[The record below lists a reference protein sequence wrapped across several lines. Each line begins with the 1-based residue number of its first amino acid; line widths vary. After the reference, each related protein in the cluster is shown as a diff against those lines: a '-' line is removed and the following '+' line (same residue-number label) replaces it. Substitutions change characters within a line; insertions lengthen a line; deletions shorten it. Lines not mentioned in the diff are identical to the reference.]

1 MSSDETPNVP
11 TSRNSREVVRE
22 KAQKVHAQQSRARI
36 MRRIVLGAIAIVA
49 VGAIG
54 TAVTLAV
61 SAQVSK
67 PQLTPSGMEDDGILV
82 SDISASTVSS
92 EPVEAP
98 APETTEAGGEAAP
111 TPAPTTTSTVDIH
124 IYVDYLSPDAGEFER
139 ANARQLVNWIGEG
152 AATVTYHPVALL
164 TASSNGTK
172 YSLRSAAAAACVA
185 THSPAEF
192 YAFNHDLLDDQPD
205 MNTDGFTDSE
215 LADIAGAVGSDNV
228 KSVRSCIEKQDY
240 VTWAKDA
247 TSRALEGPL
256 VGSDDLVLT
265 SAPMIV
271 VNGEAYVGAL
281 DDPSEFSQFVLTV
294 ASDAYYATA
303 TPTPAPSET
312 PTEAPVDEAPAE
324 ETPAPTE
331 APAQ

>member
-11 TSRNSREVVRE
+11 SPRNSREVVRE
-22 KAQKVHAQQSRARI
+22 KAQKVHAQQSRARV
-36 MRRIVLGAIAIVA
+36 MRRIILGAIAVVA

-54 TAVTLAV
+54 TAITLAV

-67 PQLTPSGMEDDGILV
+67 PQLTPGGMDDDGILV
-82 SDISASTVSS
+82 SDISATAAS
-92 EPVEAP
+92 EDGVAAP
-98 APETTEAGGEAAP
+98 SPDETETGGEATP
-111 TPAPTTTSTVDIH
+111 TPAPTTSSTVDIH
-124 IYVDYLSPDAGEFER
+124 VYVDYLSPDAGEFER
-139 ANARQLVNWIGEG
+139 ANARQLVNWITEG

-185 THSPAEF
+185 THSPAQF
-192 YAFNHDLLDDQPD
+192 YAFNHDLLDDQPEV
-205 MNTDGFTDSE
+205 NTDGFSDAQ

-228 KSVRSCIEKQDY
+228 KSVRSCIENQDY
-240 VTWAKDA
+240 VTWAKEA

-265 SAPMIV
+265 AAPMIV

-294 ASDAYYATA
+294 ASDAYYATESPSP
-303 TPTPAPSET
+303 TPTPT
-312 PTEAPVDEAPAE
+312 PTT
-324 ETPAPTE
+324 TP
-331 APAQ
+331 

>member
-11 TSRNSREVVRE
+11 SPRNSREAVRE
-22 KAQKVHAQQSRARI
+22 KAQKVHAQQSRARV
-36 MRRIVLGAIAIVA
+36 MRRIILGAVAVVA

-54 TAVTLAV
+54 TAITLAV

-67 PQLTPSGMEDDGILV
+67 PQLTPAGMDHDGILV
-82 SDISASTVSS
+82 SDISATTVAA
-92 EPVEAP
+92 EASA
-98 APETTEAGGEAAP
+98 APDPDDTGAGGETAP
-111 TPAPTTTSTVDIH
+111 APAPTTSSTVDIH

-139 ANARQLVNWIGEG
+139 ANARQLVNWISEG

-185 THSPAEF
+185 THSPAQF
-192 YAFNHDLLDDQPD
+192 YAFNHDLLDDQPEV
-205 MNTDGFTDSE
+205 NTDGFSDAQ

-228 KSVRSCIEKQDY
+228 KSVRSCIEDQDY

-265 SAPMIV
+265 AAPMIV

-294 ASDAYYATA
+294 ASDAYYATETPSPSTSPSA
-303 TPTPAPSET
+303 TPTPTET
-312 PTEAPVDEAPAE
+312 TE
-324 ETPAPTE
+324 PAPTE
-331 APAQ
+331 TPAS

>member
-11 TSRNSREVVRE
+11 SPRNSREAVRE

-36 MRRIVLGAIAIVA
+36 MRRIIIGAVAIVA

-67 PQLTPSGMEDDGILV
+67 PQLTPSGMDGDGILV
-82 SDISASTVSS
+82 SDISASAASDQVAATPSPD
-92 EPVEAP
+92 E
-98 APETTEAGGEAAP
+98 TEATGEAAP
-111 TPAPTTTSTVDIH
+111 TPAPTTSSTVDIH

-139 ANARQLVNWIGEG
+139 ANARQLVNWINEG

-185 THSPAEF
+185 THSPEQF
-192 YAFNHDLLDDQPD
+192 YAFNHDLLDDQPEV
-205 MNTDGFTDSE
+205 NTDGYSDVE
-215 LADIAGAVGSDNV
+215 LADIAGAVGADNA
-228 KSVRSCIEKQDY
+228 KSVRSCIEDQDY
-240 VTWAKDA
+240 VTWAKEA

-256 VGSDDLVLT
+256 VGSEDLVLT

-294 ASDAYYATA
+294 ASETYYSTESP
-303 TPTPAPSET
+303 TPTPT
-312 PTEAPVDEAPAE
+312 PTT
-324 ETPAPTE
+324 TP
-331 APAQ
+331 

>member
-11 TSRNSREVVRE
+11 SPRNSREVVRE
-22 KAQKVHAQQSRARI
+22 KAQKVHAQQSRARV
-36 MRRIVLGAIAIVA
+36 MRRIILGAIAVVA

-54 TAVTLAV
+54 TAITLAV

-67 PQLTPSGMEDDGILV
+67 PQLTPGGMSHDGILV
-82 SDISASTVSS
+82 SDISASAMSDETA
-92 EPVEAP
+92 AP
-98 APETTEAGGEAAP
+98 TAPEETEAGGDATP
-111 TPAPTTTSTVDIH
+111 TPEPTTSSTVDIH
-124 IYVDYLSPDAGEFER
+124 VYVDYLSPDAGEFER
-139 ANARQLVNWIGEG
+139 ANARQLVNWISEG

-185 THSPAEF
+185 THSPAQF
-192 YAFNHDLLDDQPD
+192 YAFNHDLLDDQPEV
-205 MNTDGFTDSE
+205 NTDGFSDAQ

-228 KSVRSCIEKQDY
+228 KSVRSCIENQDY

-265 SAPMIV
+265 AAPMIV

-294 ASDAYYATA
+294 ASDAYYATE
-303 TPTPAPSET
+303 TPTPAPTETTEPVPSET
-312 PTEAPVDEAPAE
+312 PAS
-324 ETPAPTE
+324 
-331 APAQ
+331 

>member
-11 TSRNSREVVRE
+11 SPRNSREVVRE
-22 KAQKVHAQQSRARI
+22 KAQKVHAQQSRARV
-36 MRRIVLGAIAIVA
+36 MRRVILGAIAVVA

-54 TAVTLAV
+54 TAITLAV

-67 PQLTPSGMEDDGILV
+67 PQLTPGGMDHDGILV
-82 SDISASTVSS
+82 SDISATAASDEGV
-92 EPVEAP
+92 P
-98 APETTEAGGEAAP
+98 APSPDETEAGTEATP
-111 TPAPTTTSTVDIH
+111 TPAPTTSSTVDIH

-139 ANARQLVNWIGEG
+139 ANARQLVNWITEG

-185 THSPAEF
+185 THSPAQF

-205 MNTDGFTDSE
+205 VNTDGFSDSQ

-228 KSVRSCIEKQDY
+228 KSVRSCIENQDY

-265 SAPMIV
+265 AAPMIV

-294 ASDAYYATA
+294 ASDAYYATESPSPTA
-303 TPTPAPSET
+303 TPTPTTT
-312 PTEAPVDEAPAE
+312 P
-324 ETPAPTE
+324 
-331 APAQ
+331 

>member
-36 MRRIVLGAIAIVA
+36 MRRIILGAIAIVA

-67 PQLTPSGMEDDGILV
+67 PQLTPTGMADDGILV

-98 APETTEAGGEAAP
+98 APDTTEATGEAAP
-111 TPAPTTTSTVDIH
+111 TPAPTTASTVDIH

-228 KSVRSCIEKQDY
+228 KSVRSCIEDQDY
-240 VTWAKDA
+240 VTWAKEA

-294 ASDAYYATA
+294 ASDAYYSTA

-312 PTEAPVDEAPAE
+312 PTEAPVEEAPAE

-331 APAQ
+331 APVQ

>member
-11 TSRNSREVVRE
+11 TPRNSREVVRE
-22 KAQKVHAQQSRARI
+22 KAQKVHAQQSRARV
-36 MRRIVLGAIAIVA
+36 MRRIILGAIAIVA

-54 TAVTLAV
+54 TAITLAV

-67 PQLTPSGMEDDGILV
+67 PQLTPGGMDDDGILV
-82 SDISASTVSS
+82 SDISASAMSDET
-92 EPVEAP
+92 P
-98 APETTEAGGEAAP
+98 APSPEETEAGGEATP
-111 TPAPTTTSTVDIH
+111 TPEPTTSSTVDIH

-139 ANARQLVNWIGEG
+139 ANARQLVNWISEE

-185 THSPAEF
+185 THSPAQF
-192 YAFNHDLLDDQPD
+192 YAFNHDLLDDQPEV
-205 MNTDGFTDSE
+205 NTDGFSDEE
-215 LADIAGAVGSDNV
+215 LAAIAGAVGSDNV
-228 KSVRSCIEKQDY
+228 KSVRSCIEDQDY
-240 VTWAKDA
+240 VTWAKEA

-256 VGSDDLVLT
+256 VGSEDLVLT
-265 SAPMIV
+265 AAPMIV

-281 DDPSEFSQFVLTV
+281 DDPSEFSQFVLAV

-303 TPTPAPSET
+303 TPTPT
-312 PTEAPVDEAPAE
+312 PTPVPT
-324 ETPAPTE
+324 ETTEPAPTE
-331 APAQ
+331 TPAS

>member
-11 TSRNSREVVRE
+11 SPRNSREVVRE

-36 MRRIVLGAIAIVA
+36 MRRIILGVLAIVA

-67 PQLTPSGMEDDGILV
+67 PQLTPGGMDGDGILV
-82 SDISASTVSS
+82 SEISASAASTDAAAATPS
-92 EPVEAP
+92 PEA
-98 APETTEAGGEAAP
+98 TEAGGEAAP
-111 TPAPTTTSTVDIH
+111 TPEPTTASTVDIH
-124 IYVDYLSPDAGEFER
+124 VYVDYLSPDAGEFER
-139 ANARQLVNWIGEG
+139 ANARQLVNWITEG
-152 AATVTYHPVALL
+152 AASVTYHPVALL

-172 YSLRSAAAAACVA
+172 YSLRAAAAAACVA
-185 THSPAEF
+185 THSPAQF
-192 YAFNHDLLDDQPD
+192 YAFNHDLLDDQPEV
-205 MNTDGFTDSE
+205 NTDGFSDAE
-215 LADIAGAVGSDNV
+215 LADIAGAVGADNA
-228 KSVRSCIEKQDY
+228 KTVRSCIEEQDY

-256 VGSDDLVLT
+256 DGSEDLVLT

-294 ASDAYYATA
+294 ASDAYYSTESPSPSPEPTA
-303 TPTPAPSET
+303 T
-312 PTEAPVDEAPAE
+312 
-324 ETPAPTE
+324 ETPAS
-331 APAQ
+331 

>member
-11 TSRNSREVVRE
+11 SPRNSREAVRE

-36 MRRIVLGAIAIVA
+36 MRRIILGVIAVVA

-67 PQLTPSGMEDDGILV
+67 PQLTPTGLDGDGILV
-82 SDISASTVSS
+82 SDISAAAASTNVAATPSPS
-92 EPVEAP
+92 
-98 APETTEAGGEAAP
+98 TEATEPTGEASP
-111 TPAPTTTSTVDIH
+111 TPEPTTASTVDIH
-124 IYVDYLSPDAGEFER
+124 VYVDYLSPDAGEFER
-139 ANARQLVNWIGEG
+139 ANARQLVNWITEG

-172 YSLRSAAAAACVA
+172 YSLRAAAAAACVA
-185 THSPAEF
+185 THSPEQF
-192 YAFNHDLLDDQPD
+192 YAFNHDLLDDQPEV
-205 MNTDGFTDSE
+205 NSDGFTDVQ
-215 LADIAGAVGSDNV
+215 LADIAGAVGADNV
-228 KSVRSCIEKQDY
+228 KTVRACIEDQDY
-240 VTWAKDA
+240 VTWAKEA

-256 VGSDDLVLT
+256 VGSDDLVLA

-294 ASDAYYATA
+294 ASDAYYSTE
-303 TPTPAPSET
+303 TPSPEPT
-312 PTEAPVDEAPAE
+312 PTETAPAE
-324 ETPAPTE
+324 TPAS
-331 APAQ
+331 

>member
-11 TSRNSREVVRE
+11 TPRNSREVVRE
-22 KAQKVHAQQSRARI
+22 KAQKVHAQQSRARV
-36 MRRIVLGAIAIVA
+36 MRRIIVGAIAVVA

-67 PQLTPSGMEDDGILV
+67 PQLTPGGMDDDGILISDV
-82 SDISASTVSS
+82 SATVAAEDVAASPDPDATD
-92 EPVEAP
+92 
-98 APETTEAGGEAAP
+98 AGSEAAP
-111 TPAPTTTSTVDIH
+111 TPIPTTSSAVDIH
-124 IYVDYLSPDAGEFER
+124 VYVDYLSPDAGEFER
-139 ANARQLVNWIGEG
+139 ANARQLVNWINEG

-172 YSLRSAAAAACVA
+172 YSLRAAGAAACVA
-185 THSPAEF
+185 THSPAQF
-192 YAFNHDLLDDQPD
+192 YAFNHDLLDDQPEV
-205 MNTDGFTDSE
+205 NTDGYSDAE

-228 KSVRSCIEKQDY
+228 KSVRSCIEGQDY
-240 VTWAKDA
+240 LSWAKEA

-281 DDPSEFSQFVLTV
+281 DDPVEFSQFVLTV
-294 ASDAYYATA
+294 SNDASQDAATPSP
-303 TPTPAPSET
+303 TPTPTET
-312 PTEAPVDEAPAE
+312 TPPAS
-324 ETPAPTE
+324 
-331 APAQ
+331 